1 MDVRSFMAEK
11 SLVNDVAEIEGAAA
25 AVVVVAPAELDE
37 DELDFDDELQ
47 AARPAAVRTATDN
60 APARLTENFI
70 TMEPPWVSFRSS
82 SHYGHT
88 R

>member
-1 MDVRSFMAEK
+1 MAEK
-11 SLVNDVAEIEGAAA
+11 SLVNEVDEIDGAAA
-25 AVVVVAPAELDE
+25 AVVVVAPAELADE

-70 TMEPPWVSFRSS
+70 TVEPPWVSFRSG